1 MPKSDFSIYK
11 TLTQA
16 QYRVKTV
23 TALSN
28 DEQTDV
34 RSTVSKFID
43 LFKGEHL

>member
-16 QYRVKTV
+16 EYRDRTV

-34 RSTVSKFID
+34 RATVTKFIE
-43 LFKGEHL
+43 LFKGAHL